1 MCRDTLRGCIV
12 IGYGCLSS
20 PALMTNENNLDRYIV
35 LFKSSQVFNSGKRN
49 TGLSDRQTGLPS
61 TTSPAWIH
69 IAIQID
75 EMTPFVKNKHDF
87 GPVGF
92 RWISTKRI
100 EWVGGDGRT
109 RFWESVERTTRPQED
124 GQGNSCERYDADAVA
139 LVAKTRGDDSQ
150 ILLIKQFRPPLGKYC
165 LEMPAG
171 LIDPGETPE
180 AAALREL
187 KEETGYT
194 AHIVSMSPVVFNDP
208 GITNANMMLCICD
221 IDLDLDVN
229 KDVKQDC
236 HDGEDI
242 ETLWAPHQGLL
253 EFLLQKRDESTEI
266 DARLLMYAMG
276 YHQINLVYG
285 SRDDVREA
293 EEKKHRGQTHGTLLR
308 HSAATL
314 QFREVVAWA
323 VTGIAVLVSLMRR

>member
-1 MCRDTLRGCIV
+1 M
-12 IGYGCLSS
+12 S
-20 PALMTNENNLDRYIV
+20 M
-35 LFKSSQVFNSGKRN
+35 
-49 TGLSDRQTGLPS
+49 
-61 TTSPAWIH
+61 
-69 IAIQID
+69 
-75 EMTPFVKNKHDF
+75 PFVKSKHDY
-87 GPVGF
+87 GPIGF
-92 RWISTKRI
+92 RWLSSKRI
-100 EWVGGDGRT
+100 EWVGADGRT
-109 RFWESVERTTRPQED
+109 RFWESVERTTRPLHD
-124 GQGNSCERYDADAVA
+124 SGSGADAVA

-171 LIDPGETPE
+171 LIDEGETVE

-194 AHIVSMSPVVFNDP
+194 AHIVSMSPIVFNDP

-242 ETLWAPHQGLL
+242 ETLWAPHQDLL
-253 EFLLQKRDESTEI
+253 EFLLQKRDDSTEI

-276 YHQINLVYG
+276 YHQANLLCDKV
-285 SRDDVREA
+285 SDV
-293 EEKKHRGQTHGTLLR
+293 EEETHHANSHGNLLR

-314 QFREVVAWA
+314 HFREVVAWA
-323 VTGIAVLVSLMRR
+323 VTGIALLVTIMRK